1 MTFIVGEY
9 TKHDGATLD
18 FTIDWSS
25 FLSSDTISGT
35 PTWTISPAGLT
46 LSSQTNSTTTATA
59 WLTGGVAGQQ
69 YIVKN
74 TVVTAGGRTEVK
86 ALQVTVGPRAGMVYL
101 VEQLRDLANAGT
113 AYNDGQLQAV
123 LDRYRTDFYRAD
135 IQYQLTYENG
145 SAVYYN
151 AYYYPKFIERQD
163 TGNGTTTAF
172 CITDS
177 RGTVLGT
184 SAYTINYEAGQIAF
198 TSDQRGTTY
207 YLTGRSYNVHHA
219 AADLWRQKAAAE
231 AASFEWSS
239 DNHSVKRNQ
248 VYDHYIKQ
256 ADRLQAMG
264 GVSIARAVRTDYR
277 GY

>member
-1 MTFIVGEY
+1 MTIR
-9 TKHDGATLD
+9 DGMTDLIA
-18 FTIDWSS
+18 
-25 FLSSDTISGT
+25 
-35 PTWTISPAGLT
+35 LT
-46 LSSQTNSTTTATA
+46 
-59 WLTGGVAGQQ
+59 
-69 YIVKN
+69 
-74 TVVTAGGRTEVK
+74 R
-86 ALQVTVGPRAGMVYL
+86 R
-101 VEQLRDLANAGT
+101 LANAGT
-113 AYNDGQLQAV
+113 ADYTIGTASYFSDDDIQNT
-123 LDRYRTDFYRAD
+123 LDRHRTDFYRAD
-135 IQYQLTYENG
+135 VWYQLTYENG
-145 SAVYYN
+145 SVVYFN

-184 SAYTINYEAGQIAF
+184 SAYTVNYEAGQIAF
-198 TSDQRGTTY
+198 TSNQQGTVY
-207 YLTGRSYNVHHA
+207 YLTGRSYNIYHA
-219 AADLWRQKAAAE
+219 AADLWRQKAATE

-248 VYDHYIKQ
+248 VYDQYIKQ